1 MYMVKLRNIIS
12 YSWLDRTVFFLFL
25 IVICSLTASY
35 ETAHAKEHSI
45 HIQFQYNIKAIPE
58 KQVAGYN
65 LYKADELICNTS
77 ISETENQDFEC
88 SFESSGGSFPFTL
101 TALFNNGRESP
112 HSAPFSLLLLDEST
126 AVLGLQVL
134 SGQTPEGTD
143 GIGSQAGTDQIDMA
157 DVINM
162 LQELPK

>member
-1 MYMVKLRNIIS
+1 M
-12 YSWLDRTVFFLFL
+12 LFL
-25 IVICSLTASY
+25 IVLCSLTAAF

-45 HIQFQYNIKAIPE
+45 HIQFQYNINAIPE
-58 KQVAGYN
+58 KQVEGYN
-65 LYKADELICNTS
+65 LYKAGDLICNTS
-77 ISETENQDFEC
+77 LSETETQDFEC
-88 SFESSGGSFPFTL
+88 SFESPGGAFPFTL
-101 TALFNNGRESP
+101 TALFNDGTESP
-112 HSAPFSLLLLDEST
+112 HSAPFSLLLVDEST

-143 GIGSQAGTDQIDMA
+143 GIGSQTGTDQIDMA